1 MLKRIIWRL
10 QDNEIKNLLNN
21 FGFLILLSIAN
32 FVLPFLSFP
41 YLVKTIGVEKFGLL
55 AFSISIISYFVMLTD
70 FSFNLSATREI
81 ALNIDNKKKIDEIVS
96 SVYVIKIILMLVS
109 FIVLG
114 FFLIV
119 IPKLNEYWF
128 IHVFTFG
135 TVVGQLLFPMWF
147 FQGIEKMRTISI
159 LNIISK
165 GFFTLCIF
173 IFIKKPEDFYL
184 VPIFSSMG
192 LIIIGVTS
200 IIILYK
206 NYKIRFYIP
215 KKEVLLYYLKDG
227 RHLFLSNIS
236 ITLYTSTITS
246 LLGFFTNNTIVG
258 YYSVAERIISA
269 LRGMISPISQTLFPY
284 LNKKAV
290 ISKEKVLEINRKLL
304 IFVTPFFI
312 LGSIM
317 LIIFAENIL
326 KFLFNYSDPNTA
338 LVLRILAFIP
348 TLIFLHT
355 IFALFTMLVFKRNKY
370 YSQIILSAG
379 ILNLILAFVLIPLY
393 HHVGAAICVIF
404 IELYILARYIY
415 YTETNGLIIIFQK

>member
-1 MLKRIIWRL
+1 MLKRIGLRL
-10 QDNEIKNLLNN
+10 QDNDIKKLLNN
-21 FGFLILLSIAN
+21 FGFLVLLSFAN

-81 ALNIDNKKKIDEIVS
+81 ALNIGNKKKIEEIVS
-96 SVYVIKIILMLVS
+96 SVYVIKIILMLLS
-109 FIVLG
+109 FIVLSI
-114 FFLIV
+114 LLLV

-128 IHVFTFG
+128 IHLFTFG
-135 TVVGQLLFPMWF
+135 TVIGQLLFPMWF

-165 GFFTLCIF
+165 GLFTICIF
-173 IFIKKPEDFYL
+173 VFIKKPEDFYL

-192 LIIIGVTS
+192 LIIIGVIS
-200 IIILYK
+200 VIILYK

-215 KKEVLLYYLKDG
+215 SKDVIFYYLKDG

-246 LLGFFTNNTIVG
+246 LLGFFSNNMIVG

-269 LRGMISPISQTLFPY
+269 LRGMIAPISQTLFPY
-284 LNKKAV
+284 LNKKAI
-290 ISKEKVLEINRKLL
+290 ISKEKVLDINRKLL

-312 LGSIM
+312 LGSII
-317 LIIFAENIL
+317 LIVFAEDIL
-326 KFLFNYSDPNTA
+326 KLLFNYSDPNTA

-370 YSQIILSAG
+370 YSKIILSAG
-379 ILNLILAFVLIPLY
+379 LLNLVLAFILIPLY
-393 HHVGAAICVIF
+393 HHIGAAICVIF
-404 IELYILARYIY
+404 IEFYILVRYIY
-415 YTETNGLIIIFQK
+415 YTETNDLRIILRK